1 MNALAQLDNGL
12 LGSQEAVEA
21 LAKAE
26 AARILVL
33 SDTHGHYE
41 VMEEIIRSF
50 GPGCSALCF
59 AGDGMWD
66 IVQYL
71 ENSLETDRLRES
83 LPPVLAFVAGNG
95 DGDQYRVGL
104 PDEADLDSRSA
115 SGLSLTVP
123 QRQILRACGYGILI
137 AHGHRHS
144 VDVNLDIL
152 VDSAHALDCD
162 VAIYGHTHI
171 PLIEE
176 FSHITVLNPG
186 SPARPRGR
194 SEPSFAVLE
203 LDSSSTVPKTSFY
216 IISKG
221 FMGTYYFDPSFL
233 A

>member
-1 MNALAQLDNGL
+1 MNELVQLESGL
-12 LGSQEAVEA
+12 LGSVEAVED
-21 LAKAE
+21 LSRAE
-26 AARILVL
+26 NARILVL
-33 SDTHGHYE
+33 SDTHGHYD

-71 ENSLETDRLRES
+71 ENALESDRLREA
-83 LPPVLAFVAGNG
+83 LPPVVAFVSGNG

-104 PDEADLDSRSA
+104 PDEGELYGQTRT
-115 SGLSLTVP
+115 GLSLTVP
-123 QRQILRACGYGILI
+123 SRQILRACGYGILI
-137 AHGHRHS
+137 VHGHRHS

-162 VAIYGHTHI
+162 IAIYGHTHI
-171 PLIEE
+171 PMSEA

-186 SPARPRGR
+186 SPARPRGH
-194 SEPSFAVLE
+194 SEPSFAMLE
-203 LDSSSTVPKTSFY
+203 LDSNSTSPKTSFY

-221 FMGTYYFDPSFL
+221 FMGSWYFDPSYL
-233 A
+233 G